1 MKIREQFLPDFK
13 ARTTPANMLIFHCN
27 AYDLDTFC
35 GYMKEYQTS
44 AHYYID
50 EQGEITRLVEEDNV
64 AYHAGKSYWR
74 GQSSLNQNSVG
85 IELQS
90 KSLGQTPYSEKQ
102 INALIE
108 LSQDI
113 ITRHKI
119 TPQNILGHS
128 DAAPDRKPDPGL
140 CFPWKF
146 LSQNN
151 IGLYP
156 QEIKSPNNEDIAALL
171 SEIGYQTETQEQIQA
186 SAYAFCRRFVP
197 KFVKIDTDVMHLVD
211 NVLPQDFS
219 FMNDFGF
226 KCVLNSV
233 ADVYKKNSNSASHQK
248 CIFPQSH
255 QR

>member
-1 MKIREQFLPDFK
+1 MVKAATGDVAHETVEIPAQGDDRHRQHELVASFPDAK
-13 ARTTPANMLIFHCN
+13 VYR
-27 AYDLDTFC
+27 
-35 GYMKEYQTS
+35 
-44 AHYYID
+44 ID

-233 ADVYKKNSNSASHQK
+233 ADVYKKNANSASHQK